1 MEKNQNMND
10 LYEPIDFADTQK
22 LQLKIKQFEQEV
34 IDKRLQLSTLQM
46 VDRNQCTSPSSNS
59 SGTNGSIHDYEN
71 LKISLALAEHVLDR
85 LQRLLLLEQ
94 ELNDFYEARP
104 QSQKGA
110 ISIVSEMKY
119 MYDELNIYFSD
130 V

>member
-1 MEKNQNMND
+1 MNH

-59 SGTNGSIHDYEN
+59 SGTNGSIQDYEN
-71 LKISLALAEHVLDR
+71 LKISLVLAEYVLDR

-104 QSQKGA
+104 HSQKGA